1 MQIEEG
7 CGKFKFRGL
16 SHFANSFVFF
26 LSKETPFLS
35 AEFLFFFF
43 CTNSGSAFF
52 DGLDLRIASNH
63 VETKLATAQT
73 IVELEMHVSS

>member
-1 MQIEEG
+1 M
-7 CGKFKFRGL
+7 
-16 SHFANSFVFF
+16 ANSNLEVYPTLRIHSFF
-26 LSKETPFLS
+26 FCPKKLPSYLQSFY
-35 AEFLFFFF
+35 FFFF

>member
-1 MQIEEG
+1 M
-7 CGKFKFRGL
+7 
-16 SHFANSFVFF
+16 ANSNLECCPTLRIHSFF

-35 AEFLFFFF
+35 AEFLSILF